1 MKWYSTLFSCAICTL
16 FFTYFSGNY
25 LSCIKFAHAF
35 TPTTYITGWESAPL
49 VLSCHEHDNQWFNFE
64 THNLF
69 MFNQVWNRLLF
80 SHKVLFFAFFFF
92 YSFLIRISFWWF
104 WLLLEIFDTCDQTR
118 IRSLQLWTVWST
130 TCFLEEFLGYSERKG
145 SIQSKIRSV

>member
-1 MKWYSTLFSCAICTL
+1 MHLHQLHILLVERVLHLYYLVMNMITNGLILKPITYLCLIKYEIDFSFHIRYYFL
-16 FFTYFSGNY
+16 LRVVFF
-25 LSCIKFAHAF
+25 
-35 TPTTYITGWESAPL
+35 
-49 VLSCHEHDNQWFNFE
+49 
-64 THNLF
+64 
-69 MFNQVWNRLLF
+69 
-80 SHKVLFFAFFFF
+80 FFFF

-145 SIQSKIRSV
+145 SIQSKIRSF